1 MDSTLTGTNPGWVC
15 PASHPP
21 PPLAKSTPYYHIG
34 RSHMAVVA
42 KALQWAFPWQRFG
55 AYTHSKQMEE
65 TEIRSLLGLRNCE
78 IEFYRSYA
86 EYPAMRKKGR
96 MNAIGVVL
104 PRRTT
109 TFTARHSFVQRE
121 RPWRVFVSQITKG
134 SRFLLILIPAQ
145 ENEPVIL
152 DGSADAIQQKLF
164 FTKNRQFK
172 LFKLFGIS

>member
-1 MDSTLTGTNPGWVC
+1 
-15 PASHPP
+15 
-21 PPLAKSTPYYHIG
+21 
-34 RSHMAVVA
+34 
-42 KALQWAFPWQRFG
+42 
-55 AYTHSKQMEE
+55 MEE
-65 TEIRSLLGLRNCE
+65 SEIRSLLGLRNCE

-96 MNAIGVVL
+96 MNGIGVVL
-104 PRRTT
+104 PRTT

-152 DGSADAIQQKLF
+152 DGAADAIQQKLF
-164 FTKNRQFK
+164 STENRQFK
-172 LFKLFGIS
+172 LFKLFGIF